1 MCVWPPEVLVAHKSH
16 MGSALSGAA
25 AHACL
30 FLFEKFRPQHCRRYV
45 LGTTRPGLSLLWH
58 LVTKKLPLAACCCSC
73 ILSLEGGKC
82 FTCFWHLKMLLVL
95 LHTQSGRH
103 VCECVSNLCSL
114 CWSTPYTAVSCWQ
127 WNCAWGVFI
136 VLMMHGSRKGGAD
149 KFAKCFKCIQ
159 ITLQCSGSTR
169 LMGSSCASAAG
180 SYYRVQAIGKC

>member
-1 MCVWPPEVLVAHKSH
+1 MAF
-16 MGSALSGAA
+16 GN
-25 AHACL
+25 
-30 FLFEKFRPQHCRRYV
+30 
-45 LGTTRPGLSLLWH
+45 
-58 LVTKKLPLAACCCSC
+58 KKTAVCCYCCCC

-114 CWSTPYTAVSCWQ
+114 FWSTPYTAVSCWQ

-169 LMGSSCASAAG
+169 LMGSSCASVAG
-180 SYYRVQAIGKC
+180 SFYRVQAIGKCQWFMLIQNIYVRLRFWLRVMLIPRICLKVRANVLTWQQVT